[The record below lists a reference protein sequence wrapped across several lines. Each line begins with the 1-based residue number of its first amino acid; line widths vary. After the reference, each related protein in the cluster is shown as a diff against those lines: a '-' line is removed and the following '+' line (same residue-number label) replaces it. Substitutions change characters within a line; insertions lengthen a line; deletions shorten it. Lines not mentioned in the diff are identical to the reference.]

1 MRVDVLTIFPGM
13 FSGPLSESIVARA
26 RERGLVEIH
35 VHDIREFTRDKHRV
49 TDDYPF
55 GGGAG
60 MVMKPEPIFAAVE
73 HVMGQVPEPGLV
85 ILMSPQGT
93 VFTQDTAAR
102 LARERHIV
110 IICGHYE
117 GVDERVREALVDEEI
132 SIGDYVLTG
141 GELPAMV
148 VIDAVTRLIPGALD
162 EESVAAESFTSGL
175 LDYPQY
181 TRPREFRGMAVPEVL
196 VSGDHEKVRLWRRK
210 QALARTLER
219 RPDLLAKASLTA
231 EDLRLL
237 DEVRR
242 ERGSGTMSTAKPD
255 VEPGS
260 SRMV

>member
-1 MRVDVLTIFPGM
+1 MRIDVLTLFPGM

-26 RERGLVEIH
+26 RERGLVEVHI
-35 VHDIREFTRDKHRV
+35 HDIRDFAQDKHRV
-49 TDDYPF
+49 ADDYPF

-73 HVMGQVPEPGLV
+73 HVTGGEAGAGRV
-85 ILMSPQGT
+85 ILMSPQGA
-93 VFTQDTAAR
+93 VFTQEMAVR
-102 LARERHIV
+102 LAREPHLV
-110 IICGHYE
+110 VICGHYE

-148 VIDAVTRLIPGALD
+148 VIDALTRLVPGVLE

-181 TRPREFRGMAVPEVL
+181 TRPREFRGMTVPEVL
-196 VSGDHEKVRLWRRK
+196 VSGDHEKVRIWRRR

-219 RPDLLAKASLTA
+219 RPDLLRKAGLTP

-237 DEVRR
+237 QEIERDRATEPRR
-242 ERGSGTMSTAKPD
+242 AG

-260 SRMV
+260 GGVV

>member
-1 MRVDVLTIFPGM
+1 MRIDVLTLFPGM

-26 RERGLVEIH
+26 RERGLVEVHI
-35 VHDIREFTRDKHRV
+35 HDIREFTQDKHKV
-49 TDDYPF
+49 ADDYPF

-73 HVMGQVPEPGLV
+73 HVTGGVAGPGRV

-93 VFTQDTAAR
+93 VFTQQVAMR
-102 LARERHIV
+102 LAQEGHLV
-110 IICGHYE
+110 FICGHYE
-117 GVDERVREALVDEEI
+117 GVDERVRQALVDEEI

-148 VIDAVTRLIPGALD
+148 VIDALTRLVPGVLD

-181 TRPREFRGMAVPEVL
+181 TRPREFRGMTVPDVL
-196 VSGDHEKVRLWRRK
+196 VSGDHEKVRVWRRK

-219 RPDLLAKASLTA
+219 RPDLLCRANLTP

-237 DEVRR
+237 QEMERDKAGEPRR
-242 ERGSGTMSTAKPD
+242 AG
-255 VEPGS
+255 VEPSCGG
-260 SRMV
+260 VV

>member
-1 MRVDVLTIFPGM
+1 MRIDVLTIFPGM

-35 VHDIREFTRDKHRV
+35 VHDIREFARDKHRV

-73 HVMGQVPEPGLV
+73 HVMSEAPGSARV
-85 ILMSPQGT
+85 ILMSPQGR
-93 VFTQDTAAR
+93 VFTQETAVR
-102 LARERHIV
+102 LAREQRLV
-110 IICGHYE
+110 LICGHYE
-117 GVDERVREALVDEEI
+117 GVDERVREALVHEEI

-148 VIDAVTRLIPGALD
+148 IIDALTRLVPGVLD

-181 TRPREFRGMAVPEVL
+181 TRPREFRGMTVPEVL
-196 VSGDHEKVRLWRRK
+196 VSGDHEKVRIWRRK

-219 RPDLLAKASLTA
+219 RPDLLRSASLTP
-231 EDLRLL
+231 EDERLL
-237 DEVRR
+237 EEI
-242 ERGSGTMSTAKPD
+242 ERDGAAAEG
-255 VEPGS
+255 
-260 SRMV
+260 RC

>member
-1 MRVDVLTIFPGM
+1 MRIDVLTIFPRM

-35 VHDIREFTRDKHRV
+35 VHDIREFARDKHRV

-60 MVMKPEPIFAAVE
+60 MVMKPEPIFAAIE
-73 HVMGQVPEPGLV
+73 RVMSEGPGSARV
-85 ILMSPQGT
+85 ILMSPQGR
-93 VFTQDTAAR
+93 VFTQETAVR
-102 LARERHIV
+102 LARERRLV
-110 IICGHYE
+110 LICGHYE
-117 GVDERVREALVDEEI
+117 GVDERVREALVHEEM

-148 VIDAVTRLIPGALD
+148 IIDALTRLVPGVLD
-162 EESVAAESFTSGL
+162 EDSVAAESFTSGL

-181 TRPREFRGMAVPEVL
+181 TRPREFRGMTVPEVL

-219 RPDLLAKASLTA
+219 RPDLIRSASLTP
-231 EDLRLL
+231 EDERLL
-237 DEVRR
+237 EEIER
-242 ERGSGTMSTAKPD
+242 ERAAAEG
-255 VEPGS
+255 
-260 SRMV
+260 RC

>member
-1 MRVDVLTIFPGM
+1 MLRIDVLTIFPGM

-35 VHDIREFTRDKHRV
+35 IHDIREFARDKHRV

-73 HVMGQVPEPGLV
+73 QVMSDAAGPVRV
-85 ILMSPQGT
+85 ILMSPQGR
-93 VFTQDTAAR
+93 VFTQEMAMR
-102 LARERHIV
+102 LAQERHLLF
-110 IICGHYE
+110 ICGHYE
-117 GVDERVREALVDEEI
+117 GVDERVRQALVHEEI
-132 SIGDYVLTG
+132 SIGDYILTG

-148 VIDAVTRLIPGALD
+148 VIDALTRLVPGVLD

-181 TRPREFRGMAVPEVL
+181 TRPREFRGMTVPEVL
-196 VSGDHEKVRLWRRK
+196 ISGDHEKVRIWRRK
-210 QALARTLER
+210 EALARTLER
-219 RPDLLAKASLTA
+219 RPDLLSKANLTA

-237 DEVRR
+237 EEIKRDKAGEP
-242 ERGSGTMSTAKPD
+242 EEAG
-255 VEPGS
+255 VEPRS
-260 SRMV
+260 SRMI

>member
-1 MRVDVLTIFPGM
+1 MRIDVLTIFPRM

-35 VHDIREFTRDKHRV
+35 VHDIREFARDKHRV

-60 MVMKPEPIFAAVE
+60 MVMKPEPIFAAIE
-73 HVMGQVPEPGLV
+73 RVMSEGPGSARV
-85 ILMSPQGT
+85 ILMSPQGR
-93 VFTQDTAAR
+93 VFTQETAVR
-102 LARERHIV
+102 LARERRLV
-110 IICGHYE
+110 LICGHYE
-117 GVDERVREALVDEEI
+117 GVDERVREALVHEEM

-148 VIDAVTRLIPGALD
+148 IIDALTRLVPGVLD
-162 EESVAAESFTSGL
+162 EDSVAAESFTSGL

-181 TRPREFRGMAVPEVL
+181 TRPREFRGMTVPEVL

-219 RPDLLAKASLTA
+219 RPDLLRSASLTP
-231 EDLRLL
+231 EDERLL
-237 DEVRR
+237 EEIER
-242 ERGSGTMSTAKPD
+242 ERAAAEG
-255 VEPGS
+255 
-260 SRMV
+260 RC

>member
-1 MRVDVLTIFPGM
+1 MRIDVLTLFPGM

-35 VHDIREFTRDKHRV
+35 IHDIREFTRDKHKV

-73 HVMGQVPEPGLV
+73 HVMGDVAEPGRV
-85 ILMSPQGT
+85 ILMSPQGS
-93 VFTQDTAAR
+93 VFTQQMAMR
-102 LARERHIV
+102 LAQERHLV
-110 IICGHYE
+110 FICGHYE
-117 GVDERVREALVDEEI
+117 GVDERVRQALVHEEI
-132 SIGDYVLTG
+132 SIGDYILTG

-148 VIDAVTRLIPGALD
+148 VIDALTRLIPGVLD

-181 TRPREFRGMAVPEVL
+181 TRPREFRGMTVPEVL
-196 VSGDHEKVRLWRRK
+196 VSGDHEKVRIWRRK
-210 QALARTLER
+210 EALARTLER
-219 RPDLLAKASLTA
+219 RPDLLRKASLTP

-237 DEVRR
+237 EEIKRDKAGEP
-242 ERGSGTMSTAKPD
+242 GKAG
-255 VEPGS
+255 VEPGL
-260 SRMV
+260 SRMI

>member
-1 MRVDVLTIFPGM
+1 MRIDVLTLFPGM

-35 VHDIREFTRDKHRV
+35 IHDIREFARDKHRV

-73 HVMGQVPEPGLV
+73 HVMSDVAEPGRV
-85 ILMSPQGT
+85 ILMSPQGRI
-93 VFTQDTAAR
+93 FTQEMAMR
-102 LARERHIV
+102 LAQERHLV
-110 IICGHYE
+110 FICGHYE
-117 GVDERVREALVDEEI
+117 GVDERVRQALVHEEI
-132 SIGDYVLTG
+132 SIGDYILTG

-148 VIDAVTRLIPGALD
+148 VIDALTRLIPGVLD

-175 LDYPQY
+175 LDHPQY
-181 TRPREFRGMAVPEVL
+181 TRPREFRGMTVPEVL
-196 VSGDHEKVRLWRRK
+196 VSGDHEKVRIWRRK
-210 QALARTLER
+210 EALARTLER
-219 RPDLLAKASLTA
+219 RPDLLRKASLTA

-237 DEVRR
+237 EEIKRDKAGEP
-242 ERGSGTMSTAKPD
+242 EKAG

-260 SRMV
+260 SRMI

>member
-1 MRVDVLTIFPGM
+1 MRIDVLTLFPGM

-35 VHDIREFTRDKHRV
+35 IHDIRDFTRDKHRV

-73 HVMGQVPEPGLV
+73 HVMGDVAEPGRV
-85 ILMSPQGT
+85 ILMSPQGS
-93 VFTQDTAAR
+93 VFTQQMAMR
-102 LARERHIV
+102 LAQEGHLV
-110 IICGHYE
+110 FICGHYE
-117 GVDERVREALVDEEI
+117 GVDERVRQALVHEEI
-132 SIGDYVLTG
+132 SIGDYILTG

-148 VIDAVTRLIPGALD
+148 VIDAVTRLIPGVLD

-181 TRPREFRGMAVPEVL
+181 TRPREFRGMTVPEVL
-196 VSGDHEKVRLWRRK
+196 VSGDHEKVRIWRRK
-210 QALARTLER
+210 EALARTLER
-219 RPDLLAKASLTA
+219 RPDLLRKASLTP

-237 DEVRR
+237 EEIKGDKAGEPGKTGV
-242 ERGSGTMSTAKPD
+242 ER
-255 VEPGS
+255 GS
-260 SRMV
+260 SRMI